1 MRRGGVRRNAGA
13 RRGAAGGGGR
23 GRRRGSGG
31 GIPAGCP
38 LRGPAGGTSGGAG
51 AQNGDRRTAQPR
63 EAAAATREGAGC
75 GNNAAAEAFVAVP
88 PGGLE
93 GARGLEWES
102 GMRASLCCAGL
113 GENRAGGSAGA
124 RRRDGACRSA
134 AGGGCS
140 LRACREGL
148 TAVRRCS
155 HCAR

>member
-1 MRRGGVRRNAGA
+1 MRERGGALRGEAAG
-13 RRGAAGGGGR
+13 AGGGEAGAESR
-23 GRRRGSGG
+23 
-31 GIPAGCP
+31 PAVRCGAP
-38 LRGPAGGTSGGAG
+38 RAAPRGGAG

-113 GENRAGGSAGA
+113 GGNRAGGSAGA